1 VYKSKSIAK
10 PNEDGLVSK
19 PGKEENDCQQD
30 WYEKTGNGTTV
41 VQDMTENTVFEEKD
55 LVKEHCSR
63 YPHCV
68 PCFVNV
74 LCI

>member
-10 PNEDGLVSK
+10 PNEDGLA
-19 PGKEENDCQQD
+19 GKLGKKEDSRKQAWN
-30 WYEKTGNGTTV
+30 EKTGNGTTV